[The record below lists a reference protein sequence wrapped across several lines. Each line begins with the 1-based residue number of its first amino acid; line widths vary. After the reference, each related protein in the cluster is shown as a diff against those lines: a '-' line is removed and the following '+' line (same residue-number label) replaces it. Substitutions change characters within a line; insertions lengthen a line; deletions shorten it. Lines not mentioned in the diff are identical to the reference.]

1 MFDQIGN
8 MPLHPLVLHGAVVG
22 IPLAVLLAF
31 LFAFPRTRAWARWA
45 FGLTVLGATA
55 ATFVTKESGEALQRM
70 RNIQPGNAAGD
81 LIQKHAQLADQLFI
95 IMIIFAVI
103 GVANVLLV
111 SRGSSAAGTTPA
123 GGQRLVDVILP
134 ALLVVIAVIA
144 MIWVIRVGDLG
155 SRAVWNPSGAELFIT
170 LPAERPTASGG
181 PAART
186 TDRKSPVS
194 PRSGAVCAH
203 NGPNVSELSIQV
215 GEFRSTGRSV

>member
-8 MPLHPLVLHGAVVG
+8 MPLHPLVLHAAVVG

-31 LFAFPRTRAWARWA
+31 LFVFPKTRAWARWA

-55 ATFVTKESGEALQRM
+55 ATFVSKESGEAFQQMQNL
-70 RNIQPGNAAGD
+70 QPGTSAAAD
-81 LIQKHAQLADQLFI
+81 LIQKHGQLADQLFI
-95 IMIIFAVI
+95 IMIIFSVI

-111 SRGSSAAGTTPA
+111 SRGSSAGGTTSA
-123 GGQRLVDVILP
+123 GGRRPLDLILP

-170 LPAERPTASGG
+170 L
-181 PAART
+181 AR
-186 TDRKSPVS
+186 
-194 PRSGAVCAH
+194 
-203 NGPNVSELSIQV
+203 
-215 GEFRSTGRSV
+215 

>member
-8 MPLHPLVLHGAVVG
+8 MPLHPLVLHAAVVG

-31 LFAFPRTRAWARWA
+31 LFVFPKTRAWARWA

-55 ATFVTKESGEALQRM
+55 ATFVTKESGSALQQM
-70 RNIQPGNAAGD
+70 KGIQPGNAVGD
-81 LIQKHAQLADQLFI
+81 LIQKHSQLADQLFI

-111 SRGSSAAGTTPA
+111 SRGSSAAGTTPT
-123 GGQRLVDVILP
+123 GGQRLVGVMLP

-170 LPAERPTASGG
+170 LPR
-181 PAART
+181 
-186 TDRKSPVS
+186 
-194 PRSGAVCAH
+194 
-203 NGPNVSELSIQV
+203 
-215 GEFRSTGRSV
+215 